1 MHLLVV
7 DIQIDAKAIVDVVS
21 NSSFAN
27 RIVMPIVDDCKQLIS
42 QLAQV
47 RIGRCYREANY
58 CAYFLARTGAMQANS
73 IILY

>member
-27 RIVMPIVDDCKQLIS
+27 RIVMPIVDDCKQLIF

-47 RIGRCYREANY
+47 RIGRCYREASY